1 MFIHPQ
7 RSPVFTHIT
16 RGTYLSI
23 VAGILAI
30 TIAFGIMTAHICA
43 FLI

>member
-7 RSPVFTHIT
+7 RSTVFTPIT
-16 RGTYLSI
+16 PSTYLSI
-23 VAGILAI
+23 IAGILAI
-30 TIAFGIMTAHICA
+30 TMAFGIMTAHICA